1 MESVFVTL
9 AIHDAPTCLKRQL
22 FLNLQE
28 MWMSLVFQTLTSLS
42 LDEYL
47 PKDVNTFWSGNH
59 LNVALPLW
67 QGFTGNETQDAMKDA
82 TGGRA
87 SFQQYL
93 MSDDPTI
100 RQWAEN
106 ARDSFNDIRN
116 SPDPVLRG
124 YYQDLQLKRRL
135 KAQKTW
141 ESKKL
146 GNLEQYL
153 SEAEATVQVSHNDE
167 LTEIICGV
175 FRFTISRSLQLN
187 LGKGDR
193 ILLQFHLTETR
204 HPNAYA
210 WRAQPR
216 DPASRLAVSIRSHSN
231 DSRVTWLSTKGHRA
245 VNKMNSLVDILE
257 GYTLEESRSFDRRW
271 HVKRMVPGYR
281 SSRIN
286 MYT

>member
-9 AIHDAPTCLKRQL
+9 AIHDAPTCLRGQL

-28 MWMSLVFQTLTSLS
+28 MWMALVFQTLTSLS
-42 LDEYL
+42 LDEFL
-47 PKDVNTFWSGNH
+47 PKYMNTFWSGNH

-67 QGFTGNETQDAMKDA
+67 QGFTGNEAQDAMKDA

-87 SFQQYL
+87 SFKQYL

-106 ARDSFNDIRN
+106 ARDSFNDLRN

-124 YYQDLQLKRRL
+124 YYQYLQSERRS

-141 ESKKL
+141 ESKKFDHL
-146 GNLEQYL
+146 KKYL
-153 SEAEATVQVSHNDE
+153 SEAEAMVQVSHNGE

-187 LGKGDR
+187 LWKGDR
-193 ILLQFHLTETR
+193 ILLRFHLTETQ

-210 WRAQPR
+210 QMAQPR
-216 DPASRLAVSIRSHSN
+216 DPASRLAVSIRSHEN
-231 DSRVTWLSTKGHRA
+231 DSRITWLATKGHRV
-245 VNKMNSLVDILE
+245 VNKMNSLVDVLE
-257 GYTLEESRSFDRRW
+257 GYTLEESRSFERRW
-271 HVKRMVPGYR
+271 HVKRTVPGYR
-281 SSRIN
+281 SSRRN